1 MIQEIALNII
11 GALYS
16 KLGESTIRC
25 LVDRFY
31 DIMDSDPAANSIRK
45 LHPESLDSSRDKL
58 FSFLVGRFGGPPLYL
73 EKYGHPMLRAR
84 HAPFPIGDSER
95 DQWLMC
101 MDRAINEVITERTF
115 IEPMRAFFKTVA
127 DAMRNK
133 ATG

>member
-31 DIMDSDPAANSIRK
+31 DIMDSDPAANRIRK

-101 MDRAINEVITERTF
+101 MDRAMNEIITERTF